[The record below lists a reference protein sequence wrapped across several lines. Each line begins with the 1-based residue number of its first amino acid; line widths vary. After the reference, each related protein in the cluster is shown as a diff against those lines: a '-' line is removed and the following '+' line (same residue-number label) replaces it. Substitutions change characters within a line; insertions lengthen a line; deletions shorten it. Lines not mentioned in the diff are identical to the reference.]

1 MFGISAA
8 AVAAIGAAAS
18 VGVAVYNGQQQA
30 SAQKKALAQAQNNAQ
45 AQATAADQ
53 AMNKASQ
60 KTPDTRNSIDA
71 AMSAGRGGQSGTM
84 LTGASGIDPSS
95 LSLGKSTLLGQ

>member
-1 MFGISAA
+1 MSFAIA
-8 AVAAIGAAAS
+8 AVAISAISVGYGVYSGQKAAA
-18 VGVAVYNGQQQA
+18 
-30 SAQKKALAQAQNNAQ
+30 AQKNALTQSQNNAQ
-45 AQATAADQ
+45 AQASAADQ
-53 AMNKASQ
+53 AMNKSNQ